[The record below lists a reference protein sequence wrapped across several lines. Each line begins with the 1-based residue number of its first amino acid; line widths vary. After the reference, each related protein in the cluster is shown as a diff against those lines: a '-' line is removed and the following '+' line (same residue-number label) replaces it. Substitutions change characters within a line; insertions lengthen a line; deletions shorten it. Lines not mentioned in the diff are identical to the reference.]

1 MKSTRYISLFLISMI
16 SQIGFSQNESS
27 DVPGVKAQ
35 IEVSENENIIEFIPT
50 IQNQSAVFLNYNYLL
65 LIKKSDKDH
74 NLSMNKQSGKFTLD
88 PGESKKL
95 SSVAVNRTKDQNIEA
110 VLYIRDELENKL
122 IAKDSLE
129 ITMIMDQKVDEKK
142 LMMTGFVVNDTKTKF
157 GNEFYD
163 EFYSLYNQ
171 LPKKYDFIL
180 NIEEMPYQA
189 MTSVIRVKDDQTVI
203 YEFFTNPAPDYM
215 EMQSK
220 MALSR
225 VMQYALQKESIK
237 KELRY

>member
-1 MKSTRYISLFLISMI
+1 MNPLRYILPILFSTLCLIAY
-16 SQIGFSQNESS
+16 GQNESS
-27 DVPGVKAQ
+27 AEPTVEAK
-35 IEVSENENIIEFIPT
+35 IELNEKENLIEFVPAIH
-50 IQNQSAVFLNYNYLL
+50 NQSALFLEYNYLFL
-65 LIKKSDKDH
+65 VKKSDKDN

-95 SSVAVNRTKDQNIEA
+95 SSIVVNRTQDQNIEA

-122 IAKDSLE
+122 IFKDSLE
-129 ITMIMDQKVDEKK
+129 ILMIRNHKVDESK
-142 LMMTGFVVNDTKTKF
+142 LMMSGFVLNDTKTKF

-163 EFYSLYNQ
+163 EFYSLYNR
-171 LPKKYDFIL
+171 LPTKYDFIL

-220 MALSR
+220 IAMSK

-237 KELRY
+237 KELKY